1 MNSVSDQIRRLP
13 RSLLIG
19 ATRFARGQQNRMSIQ
34 PDNVLVD
41 LGVRRMNDHCVELEP
56 YGNMV
61 RNIYASGIGI
71 SMVMAI
77 GISLLMTLL
86 AVFLTPNNLP
96 GQTGWVFI
104 FTVPWI
110 AVGIAS
116 VTYLCSRNLFGR
128 FRGGFIRINRCTRKL
143 YFVTPRDE
151 HMMSLDW
158 DDLEAM
164 AGYIPIL
171 GQAGYTSR
179 HPLYLIGVDWAQ
191 SPPKEICVSCGN
203 LGWRDEGESAKQLW
217 DYLQIFMAE
226 GPQALPKPAPVPP
239 RLSRG
244 QTFLRFYRDWATKFR
259 RDLSTS
265 KGKRWSPL
273 LVPAKI
279 LWLVCMT
286 FPDSLAEVIEY
297 NVPYTPFSKEID
309 ELCGFVEDCPP
320 IMRLNGERIDH

>member
-1 MNSVSDQIRRLP
+1 
-13 RSLLIG
+13 
-19 ATRFARGQQNRMSIQ
+19 
-34 PDNVLVD
+34 
-41 LGVRRMNDHCVELEP
+41 
-56 YGNMV
+56 
-61 RNIYASGIGI
+61 
-71 SMVMAI
+71 
-77 GISLLMTLL
+77 
-86 AVFLTPNNLP
+86 
-96 GQTGWVFI
+96 
-104 FTVPWI
+104 
-110 AVGIAS
+110 
-116 VTYLCSRNLFGR
+116 
-128 FRGGFIRINRCTRKL
+128 
-143 YFVTPRDE
+143 
-151 HMMSLDW
+151 
-158 DDLEAM
+158 M

-171 GQAGYTSR
+171 SQAGYTSR

-297 NVPYTPFSKEID
+297 NVPYTPFPKEID
-309 ELCGFVEDCPP
+309 ELCGFVEKRTP
-320 IMRLNGERIDH
+320 IMRLNSERIDP